1 MPVPLET
8 VTSRWYALA
17 RAREALHEFLLPT
30 QGRGLLTQMMEQG
43 DAGGNSIPLGGEES
57 FG

>member
-8 VTSRWYALA
+8 VTGRWYALA
-17 RAREALHEFLLPT
+17 RAGVALREILLPT

-43 DAGGNSIPLGGEES
+43 GGGGNSIPSGGEE
-57 FG
+57 